1 MGRGNDTKTRT
12 IVRQLTEL
20 TKKLRKISNLEAALS
35 HICETAL
42 HMFPAEG
49 VSIRLLD
56 ESRENLL
63 AAARAGESVHRN
75 PLARFRRGE
84 GIVGLVAEKA
94 MTVRVNDT
102 KRDRRF
108 AQREDQRRDIR
119 SVVCAP
125 LVSSA
130 EVFGVLGITHMEP
143 NAFSEEDEHLLELLA
158 NCAAPSVEVARLERI
173 SLTDPLTL
181 AFNRRYLDR
190 RLSEEIKRSRRF
202 DRPLC
207 LAVIDLD
214 HFKKINDTHGHHC
227 GDALLRETVFIFRT
241 NVREHDIVVRTG
253 GDEFMLLMPDTVLRA
268 AKNALG
274 RLAKI
279 VGGRD
284 IVIDEEEGLCARMTM
299 SMGVSQLRK
308 KDSAK
313 SLIDRADAAMYRA
326 KKAGRNRILS

>member
-1 MGRGNDTKTRT
+1 MRIGEKETQTVVK
-12 IVRQLTEL
+12 QLTEL
-20 TKKLRKISNLEAALS
+20 TKKLRKINDLESALS
-35 HICETAL
+35 RICETTL
-42 HMFPAEG
+42 HLLPAEG
-49 VSIRLLD
+49 VSIRLFD

-75 PLARFRRGE
+75 PLAKFKRGE
-84 GIVGLVAEKA
+84 GIVGIVAEKA
-94 MTVRVNDT
+94 RTVRVNDAR
-102 KRDRRF
+102 RDRRF
-108 AQREDQRRDIR
+108 SQRKDQRRDIR

-125 LVSSA
+125 LISSN

-143 NAFSEEDEHLLELLA
+143 NAFSEEDERLLELLA

-202 DRPLC
+202 NRSLC

-227 GDALLRETVFIFRT
+227 GDALLRETAFIFRT
-241 NVREHDIVVRTG
+241 NIREHDIVTRTG
-253 GDEFMLLMPDTVLRA
+253 GDEFVLLMPDTDLRA
-268 AKNALG
+268 AKNALS

-279 VGGRD
+279 MGSQD
-284 IVIDEEEGLCARMTM
+284 IVIDEEEGLSARITM
-299 SMGVSQLRK
+299 SIGVTQLRK
-308 KDSAK
+308 KDVSK
-313 SLIDRADAAMYRA
+313 SLLDRADAAMYKA
-326 KKAGRNRILS
+326 KKSGRNLIRS